1 MQDLMLLTGSLYKT
15 DEMSVASIL
24 SLKTYQQLKEFL
36 PYLKYCDNPN
46 VLQSYLYMLKKVK
59 KDVT

>member
-15 DEMSVASIL
+15 NEMSVASIL
-24 SLKTYQQLKEFL
+24 CLKTYSQLKEFY

-46 VLQSYLYMLKKVK
+46 VLQAYVNTLKRVK
-59 KDVT
+59 KDIC